1 MISDSVVQRL
11 EQQAATIRRHVTEVA
26 AEHLCHIGGALSATD
41 LVTALY
47 FHVMRIDPADPG
59 LRDRDYFIL
68 SKGHG
73 VLALYAALAERGFF
87 PVEALKTFEQAG
99 SILAAHPTLH
109 VPGVEVATGSL
120 GHGLPVGMGIA
131 IACRVDGA
139 PNRVFVMMG
148 DGEMQEGS
156 VWEAALSAPRF
167 GLDNLVAIIDR
178 NRFQVSGEVESIVP
192 LEPLAEKWRSFRW
205 RVIEI
210 DGHDM
215 RQVVEALERPPEPGR
230 PTVIIAQTV
239 KGKGVACLEN
249 SPRAHFTRL
258 TPEEAAES
266 LGALGVAS

>member
-1 MISDSVVQRL
+1 MISDSVVRRL
-11 EQQAATIRRHVTEVA
+11 EEQAVTIRRHVVEVT
-26 AEHLCHIGGALSATD
+26 AEHPCHIGGALSAAD

-59 LRDRDYFIL
+59 RGDRDYFIL

-87 PVEALKTFEQAG
+87 PVEALKAFEQAG
-99 SILAAHPTLH
+99 SVLAAHPTLH

-120 GHGLPVGMGIA
+120 GHGLPVGMGMA
-131 IACRVDGA
+131 IACRVEGV

-167 GLDNLVAIIDR
+167 ELDNLVAIVDQ
-178 NRFQVSGEVESIVP
+178 NRFQAFDAVERIVP
-192 LEPLAEKWRSFRW
+192 VEPLADKWRSFRW
-205 RVIEI
+205 SVIEI
-210 DGHDM
+210 DGNDM
-215 RQVVEALERPPEPGR
+215 RQVVEALERPPEAGR
-230 PTVIIAQTV
+230 PTAIIAQTV

-249 SPRAHFTRL
+249 SPRAHYTGL
-258 TPEEAAES
+258 TPEEGAEA
-266 LGALGVAS
+266 LRALGVGS